1 VKQSPIIQPTDDDET
16 LRPPRPR
23 KELRQGFATGTAAA
37 AAAQAAL
44 YELLGRPC
52 PDRVEVDL
60 PGGGSLSIPVS
71 RHGRHGPRGEAVVI
85 KDAGDD
91 PDVTNGAEIGARVW
105 HLVAPG
111 AGEDLTLAGGEG
123 VGRVTKPGLPV
134 PVGEPAINPVPRRM
148 IRRALVRVWDEICP
162 GAPLRLRVEIF
173 VPRGEE
179 LARQTLNPRLG
190 ILGGISILGTTGLV
204 KPFSH
209 QAYRATIASSLRV
222 ARAAGLNHIGF
233 STGGKS
239 EGYLTALLPELPEAA
254 LVQMGDYVRFALRVA
269 AHMGFAEITA
279 AAFFGKALKIAQ
291 GFGHT
296 HASRG
301 LANLRELG
309 RWTLELTGDAALA
322 RAVAGANTA
331 RQTLELLIGAGAG
344 PVVDQ
349 VGVRMLA
356 ALRDYAGPGPGLGA
370 LVLDFDGAPLWRG
383 KSQGAGQPGP

>member
-1 VKQSPIIQPTDDDET
+1 VKQSPAIQPTDDDET

-37 AAAQAAL
+37 AAAQGAL

-60 PGGGSLSIPVS
+60 PGGGSLSLPLH
-71 RHGRHGPRGEAVVI
+71 RHGRHGARGEAVVI

-105 HLVAPG
+105 RLKSPG
-111 AGEDLTLAGGEG
+111 AGEDLSLMGGAG

-148 IRRALVRVWDEICP
+148 IRRALLRLWEEVCP
-162 GAPLRLRVEIF
+162 GEPLRLGVEIF

-222 ARAAGLNHIGF
+222 AKAAGLKRIGY

-239 EGYLTALLPELPEAA
+239 EGYLKALLPKLPEEAF
-254 LVQMGDYVRFALRVA
+254 VQMGDYVRFALKVA
-269 AHMGFAEITA
+269 AHMGFAEISA

-301 LANLRELG
+301 LADLKELG
-309 RWTLELTGDAALA
+309 RWTLDLTGNAALA
-322 RAVAGANTA
+322 QQVAGSNTA
-331 RQTLELLIGAGAG
+331 RQALELLTGAGAG
-344 PVVDQ
+344 SVVAR
-349 VGVRMLA
+349 VGARMLA
-356 ALRDYAGPGPGLGA
+356 ALRNYAGPGPELNA
-370 LVLDFDGAPLWRG
+370 VVFDFDGVPIW
-383 KSQGAGQPGP
+383 QGRNSGEAAA